1 MATAEWSKSE
11 KTIARRAFDLA
22 YERESAGLA
31 DEVRRRAG
39 RIASLDDVWEI
50 HDFLRSKRKEFDGKY
65 DFRYSELI
73 FVFARLLIEGWLNF
87 LGRAQPL
94 PHIGRRSR
102 GEQPLKICVDSD
114 EAISRSLPIHPDAAI
129 NESDKRARRHWR
141 IPCADVPI
149 IRTTK
154 L

>member
-31 DEVRRRAG
+31 DEVRRRAD

-50 HDFLRSKRKEFDGKY
+50 HDFLRSKRKEFDKKY

-73 FVFARLLIEGWLNF
+73 FVFARLLIEGWLEESD
-87 LGRAQPL
+87 LSGLSDDKLARIQLLVGRADL
-94 PHIGRRSR
+94 RS
-102 GEQPLKICVDSD
+102 
-114 EAISRSLPIHPDAAI
+114 
-129 NESDKRARRHWR
+129 
-141 IPCADVPI
+141 
-149 IRTTK
+149 
-154 L
+154 